1 MIQKEDTMLTISA
14 SQDWYTNHTGG
25 IIGLL
30 ELSGVDNN
38 RSSHRLEVRKRE
50 TETHL
55 REQYAGFTRPD
66 FLALPIMTAY
76 DNYYKKFNKTY
87 HVQLQLESIVLKG
100 KSLPNVSPLVD
111 ANFTAEVDTLVLTAG
126 HDVAKLHAPILFDVS
141 REGDEITQMSG
152 EAKAM
157 RPGDMLMKDAEGI
170 CCSIIYGQDNRSPIT
185 PESTHVLYVSYAPP
199 GVPAEAVEAQL
210 RQIEEHIRL
219 FSRDAVVEQHQLL
232 TA

>member
-1 MIQKEDTMLTISA
+1 MLTISA
-14 SQDWYTNHTGG
+14 SQDWYTTHPGG

-30 ELSGVDNN
+30 ELSGVDNT

-50 TETHL
+50 TETRL
-55 REQYAGFTRPD
+55 RQQYTGFTRPE

-100 KSLPNVSPLVD
+100 KSLPNISPLVD

-126 HDVAKLHAPILFDVS
+126 HDVAKLHGSILFDVS
-141 REGDEITQMSG
+141 REGDQIIQMSG
-152 EAKAM
+152 EAKTM
-157 RPGDMLMKDAEGI
+157 RPGDMIMKDAEGI

-185 PESTHVLYVSYAPP
+185 PETTHVLYVSYAPP

-210 RQIEEHIRL
+210 HQIEENIRL
-219 FSRDAVVEQHQLL
+219 FSRDAVVEQHRLL

>member
-1 MIQKEDTMLTISA
+1 LIQKENIMLTISA
-14 SQDWYTNHTGG
+14 SQDWYTAHTGG

-30 ELSGVDNN
+30 ELSGVDNT

-50 TETHL
+50 TETRL
-55 REQYAGFTRPD
+55 REQYAGFARPD
-66 FLALPIMTAY
+66 FLALPVMTAY

-111 ANFTAEVDTLVLTAG
+111 AYFTAEVDTLVLTAG
-126 HDVAKLHAPILFDVS
+126 HDVAKLHSPILFDVS
-141 REGDEITQMSG
+141 RAGDEITQMSG

-157 RPGDMLMKDAEGI
+157 HPGDMLMKDAEGI

-185 PESTHVLYVSYAPP
+185 PETTHVLYVSYAPP
-199 GVPAEAVEAQL
+199 GVPAEVVESQL
-210 RQIEEHIRL
+210 QQIEEHIRL
-219 FSRDAVVEQHQLL
+219 FSPDAVVEQRRLL